1 MGPLARLP
9 IGELPWLLHPQ
20 HHGLH
25 ALGHPLPGPLN
36 VRPQRQMSYMK
47 TCGFQIIVFACWS
60 WIPFTVLVEHF
71 SFSSL
76 GSFFGHEANHKAT
89 PLHLVRKRAT
99 HPPGSETGER
109 RSELPRVGEPRAA
122 LLTLLPLNESLPGG
136 PREIS
141 YRQRMWGCIHD
152 RDLPLDPAL
161 WVQHQTM
168 HFTCHF

>member
-1 MGPLARLP
+1 M
-9 IGELPWLLHPQ
+9 
-20 HHGLH
+20 
-25 ALGHPLPGPLN
+25 
-36 VRPQRQMSYMK
+36 
-47 TCGFQIIVFACWS
+47 
-60 WIPFTVLVEHF
+60 VLVEHF

-89 PLHLVRKRAT
+89 PLHPVRKRAM
-99 HPPGSETGER
+99 HPLGSETGER

-136 PREIS
+136 PIEIS

-161 WVQHQTM
+161 WAQHQTM